1 MGFLRK
7 LSLAVIKKKR
17 MRKGIYILFAVL
29 TLLSCADKNKQLTG
43 NWIEKDNFR
52 NPRIFKFT
60 EDSFQVFE
68 GKYLVDSKIFLIK
81 KDTFISQ
88 DYNEISKCRIKLDGN
103 ILSFLNFGND
113 TVLSSYERGDFKNTL
128 GYFNFK
134 KGIKISLPTLAA
146 EEIKEIE
153 KINSIYIDSQNN
165 IYFNGTKTT
174 ITNLSNLLTPNTEF
188 ERIYTCIY
196 CDKNVSFS
204 KLQEIKNELIKDQY
218 NLVTYITQNS
228 VNELYGINV
237 KLPQPIE
244 SESILDLIA
253 ENNFENLICF
263 VSMNKIEI
271 NGKKISSNELHKL
284 LTDKIYHKKNEL
296 NLYVCFDDNLNYE
309 TYLKELYNI
318 RSAYYSVRKEYSK
331 IKFGDSEYENM
342 DDSITSKIRE
352 IYPMRI
358 AEINK
363 DAFKR
368 LKYAP

>member
-1 MGFLRK
+1 
-7 LSLAVIKKKR
+7 
-17 MRKGIYILFAVL
+17 MRKGMYILFAVL
-29 TLLSCADKNKQLTG
+29 TLLSCTDKNKQLTG
-43 NWIEKDNFR
+43 TWIEKDNFR
-52 NPRIFKFT
+52 NPRIFKFA

-88 DYNEISKCRIKLDGN
+88 YYNEISRSRIKLDGN

-113 TVLSSYERGDFKNTL
+113 SILISYEKGDFKNSL
-128 GYFNFK
+128 DYFNYK
-134 KGIKISLPTLAA
+134 KGARISLPVLTS
-146 EEIKEIE
+146 EEIKETQ

-174 ITNLSNLLTPNTEF
+174 TKNLLNHLTPNTEF

-196 CDKNVSFS
+196 CDKTVSFS
-204 KLQEIKNELIKDQY
+204 NLQEVKNELIKTQNY
-218 NLVTYITQNS
+218 LVTYITQNNE
-228 VNELYGINV
+228 NELYGINV
-237 KLPQPIE
+237 KLPQLIE

-253 ENNFENLICF
+253 ENNFENLVCF
-263 VSMNKIEI
+263 VTMNKIEL
-271 NGKKISSNELHKL
+271 NGREISSNELHKL
-284 LTDKIYHKKNEL
+284 LKDKIYHKKNEL
-296 NLYVCFDDNLNYE
+296 NLFVCFDNNLRYE

-342 DDSITSKIRE
+342 DDSIASKIRE
-352 IYPMRI
+352 IYPMRL
-358 AEINK
+358 AEINEK
-363 DAFKR
+363 AYKR